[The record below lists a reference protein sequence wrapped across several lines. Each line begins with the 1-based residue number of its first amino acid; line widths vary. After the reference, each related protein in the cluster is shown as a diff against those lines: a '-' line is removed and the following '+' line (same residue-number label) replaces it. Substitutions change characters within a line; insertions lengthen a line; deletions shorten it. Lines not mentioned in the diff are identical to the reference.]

1 MATLKERLGYGAL
14 GVLLTL
20 LVLYPMLKETRREQ
34 RWGLLLTPQDVKG
47 ACGRPESDDGYT
59 LTYKIR
65 DRYLELS
72 FFGMNHRMF
81 LQKVKFHAVPEGVP
95 SGAINVVTQEEI
107 SEHVRKGW
115 LPACMEQA
123 VQ

>member
-1 MATLKERLGYGAL
+1 MASLKERLGFGAL

-65 DRYLELS
+65 DRYMELS

-95 SGAINVVTQEEI
+95 SGGINVVTQEEI

>member
-1 MATLKERLGYGAL
+1 MASLKERLGFGAL
-14 GVLLTL
+14 GMLLTL

-65 DRYLELS
+65 DRYMELS

-95 SGAINVVTQEEI
+95 SGGINVVTQEEI